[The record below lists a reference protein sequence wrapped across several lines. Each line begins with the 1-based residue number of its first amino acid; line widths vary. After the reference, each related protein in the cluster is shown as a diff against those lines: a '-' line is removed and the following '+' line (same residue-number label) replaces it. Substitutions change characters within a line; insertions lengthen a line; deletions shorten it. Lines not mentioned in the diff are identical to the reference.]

1 MAETAVETFTE
12 TNINVAKSK
21 KKVASKKALKP
32 KKVSD
37 NEANILAGI
46 AASPL
51 SGSVLG
57 KENEETLLLSGKKIK
72 KASSKV
78 KSSTEKSFE
87 KELEILKAKFDQMKL
102 EKEKTEE
109 ILKDRDEMLKLKEEE
124 LEIKGKEQ
132 QKLQVELK
140 KLQKLKEFN
149 PTVSLPLVQSL
160 REKEAEKNE
169 KNKKKK
175 KKKNPEMKKP
185 SSAYVLWC
193 KDQWA
198 EVKKENPDAEFKEVS
213 NILGSKW
220 KNVTEEEKKPYEEK
234 YQADREA
241 YLQIVGKEKRENEA
255 MKLLEED
262 QKQKTAMELLE
273 QYLQFKQEGAAEVKD
288 GKKKKKEQDPL
299 KPKRP
304 LTAFF
309 LFSKEVRANH
319 ADNKNVVEVSKIAG
333 EEWKKMSEEQKKPY
347 EDIVKKQKEEY
358 LHEMELYNQKKAE
371 EAEILRLEEDEQMK
385 IHKQE
390 ALQMLKKKEK
400 TENII
405 KKTKETQQKKKKLK
419 GETSV
424 VDPNKPKRPASSF
437 ILFSKEARKNLVQDR
452 EGISNVTIN
461 ALISVK
467 WKEMGEEDKKIWNDQ
482 AAEAMESYKKELEEY
497 NKSVAAVNSS
507 QA

>member
-46 AASPL
+46 ASSPL

-175 KKKNPEMKKP
+175 KKNPEMKKP

-198 EVKKENPDAEFKEVS
+198 EVKKENPDAEFKEIS

-347 EDIVKKQKEEY
+347 EDIVKKQKEEH

-419 GETSV
+419 GENSV

-437 ILFSKEARKNLVQDR
+437 LLFSKEARKNLVQDR
-452 EGISNVTIN
+452 EGISNATIN

-467 WKEMGEEDKKIWNDQ
+467 WKEMAEEDKKIWNDQ
-482 AAEAMESYKKELEEY
+482 AAEAMEAYKKELEEY
-497 NKSVAAVNSS
+497 NKSVAAANSS

>member
-1 MAETAVETFTE
+1 MAETSVETFSE
-12 TNINVAKSK
+12 MNNNVGISK
-21 KKVASKKALKP
+21 KKKGVSKKALKP
-32 KKVSD
+32 KLSD
-37 NEANILAGI
+37 NEANILAGTTVP
-46 AASPL
+46 SPL
-51 SGSVLG
+51 SGTVLG

-78 KSSTEKSFE
+78 KNSSSSTEKSFE
-87 KELEILKAKFDQMKL
+87 KELELLKGKFEQMKL
-102 EKEKTEE
+102 EKEKTDE
-109 ILKDRDEMLKLKEEE
+109 ILRDRDEMLKLKEEE

-169 KNKKKK
+169 KK
-175 KKKNPEMKKP
+175 KKKNPQMKKP

-193 KDQWA
+193 KDQWV

-213 NILGSKW
+213 NILGAKW
-220 KNVTEEEKKPYEEK
+220 KNATEEEKKPYEEK

-273 QYLQFKQEGAAEVKD
+273 QYLQFKQEGAAEVKE
-288 GKKKKKEQDPL
+288 GKKKKKEQDPM

-333 EEWKKMSEEQKKPY
+333 EEWKKMSDEQKRPY
-347 EDIVKKQKEEY
+347 EEIVKKQKEEY

-405 KKTKETQQKKKKLK
+405 KKTKENQQKKKKLK

-452 EGISNVTIN
+452 EGISNVTIH

-467 WKEMGEEDKKIWNDQ
+467 WKEMGEEEKKIWNDQ
-482 AAEAMESYKKELEEY
+482 AAKAMESYKKELEEY
-497 NKSVAAVNSS
+497 NKSVAAAYNL